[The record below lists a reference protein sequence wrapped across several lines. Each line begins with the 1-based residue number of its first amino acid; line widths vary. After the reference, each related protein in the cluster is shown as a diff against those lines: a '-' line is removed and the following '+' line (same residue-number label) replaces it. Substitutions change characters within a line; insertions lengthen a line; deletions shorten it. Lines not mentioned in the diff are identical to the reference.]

1 MKKNYFSELD
11 FILEQLILEYQNLN
25 EGVKFYS
32 GEAPISTKEEVI
44 QKTIKKYDLKEWEI
58 NVLFHHL
65 LIDKYIISIDPLYIS
80 LEGLVFIN
88 NGGYQQFK
96 INNEL
101 ENRRIQQIEADLKK
115 YSLGLMIFT
124 GILAFGTM
132 ISACYF
138 ALEILRYFRK

>member
-11 FILEQLILEYQNLN
+11 FILEQLILEYQHLN

-32 GEAPISTKEEVI
+32 GEAPMSTKEQVV

-65 LIDKYIISIDPLYIS
+65 YLDKYIISIDPLYIS
-80 LEGLVFIN
+80 LEGLVFIS
-88 NGGYQQFK
+88 NGGYQQLK

-101 ENRRIQQIEADLKK
+101 ENRRIEKIETDLKK
-115 YSLGLMIFT
+115 YSLGVMIFT
-124 GILAFGTM
+124 GVLAFGTM

-138 ALEILRYFRK
+138 ALEIWKYFIK